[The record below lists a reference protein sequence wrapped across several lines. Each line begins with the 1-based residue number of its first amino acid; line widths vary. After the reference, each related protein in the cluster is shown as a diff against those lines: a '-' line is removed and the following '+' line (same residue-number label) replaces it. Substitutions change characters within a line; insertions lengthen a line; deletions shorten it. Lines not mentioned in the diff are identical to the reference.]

1 MSTARA
7 TLPQRQPAAVPAMS
21 RCTARPSDPPST
33 RDGLD
38 DIADAIVASYA
49 QHPALALLEHRSLP
63 SRDAVYGIVEDLL
76 RLLFPGFLESEAGT
90 TDVATRAAMRVR
102 RIARALRR
110 EIESGLRFDGTGA
123 TESVAAAAHATLA
136 LLEEIPAVRALLA
149 SDVEAAY
156 DGDPSARNQEVIVLA
171 YPGLQAIAVQRLA
184 HVLYA
189 ARVPF
194 VPRIMTEWAH
204 SRTGIDI
211 HPGAAIGRRF
221 FIDHGTGVVIGETCV
236 IGDNVKIYQGVTLGA
251 QSFAHDESG
260 RVIKGTKRH
269 PDIEDDVTIYS
280 GATIL
285 GPVRIGRGSV
295 IGGNVWLTRS
305 IPART
310 RIVVRPGQQM
320 HVDQP
325 VPDYQI

>member
-7 TLPQRQPAAVPAMS
+7 SSGQS
-21 RCTARPSDPPST
+21 RALRNDSDA

-38 DIADAIVASYA
+38 EISDAIVASYER
-49 QHPALALLEHRSLP
+49 HPALALLEHRSLP
-63 SRDAVYGIVEDLL
+63 SREGVWYVVQDLL
-76 RLLFPGFLESEAGT
+76 RLLFPGFLETEECS
-90 TDVATRAAMRVR
+90 TDVPGRTSSRVR
-102 RIARALRR
+102 RVARTLRR
-110 EIESGLRFDGTGA
+110 EIESGLRFDGA
-123 TESVAAAAHATLA
+123 TAQEAAAGAAHATLT
-136 LLEEIPAVRALLA
+136 LLDEIPNVRELLA

-156 DGDPSARNQEVIVLA
+156 DGDPAARNQEVIVLA

-189 ARVPF
+189 ARIPF
-194 VPRIMTEWAH
+194 VPRIMTEYAH

-221 FIDHGTGVVIGETCV
+221 FIDHGTGVVVGETCE

-251 QSFAHDESG
+251 QSFPHDESG
-260 RVIKGTKRH
+260 RVVKGTKRH

-285 GPVRIGRGSV
+285 GPIRIGRGSA

>member
-1 MSTARA
+1 MSTVSAPFGHRE
-7 TLPQRQPAAVPAMS
+7 R
-21 RCTARPSDPPST
+21 RPNADT

-38 DIADAIVASYA
+38 EITDAIVASYERHA
-49 QHPALALLEHRSLP
+49 ALALLEHRSLP
-63 SRDAVYGIVEDLL
+63 SRDGVWYVVQDLL
-76 RLLFPGFLESEAGT
+76 RILFPGFLETEERSD
-90 TDVATRAAMRVR
+90 DVAGRTSARVR
-102 RIARALRR
+102 RVARTLRR
-110 EIESGLRFDGTGA
+110 EIESGLRFDGA
-123 TESVAAAAHATLA
+123 TAPEAAAGAAHATLT
-136 LLEEIPAVRALLA
+136 LLDEIPRVRELLA

-156 DGDPSARNQEVIVLA
+156 DGDPAARNQEVIVLA

-189 ARVPF
+189 ARIPF

-221 FIDHGTGVVIGETCV
+221 FIDHGTGVVIGETCA

-251 QSFAHDESG
+251 QSFPHDEAG
-260 RVIKGTKRH
+260 RVVKGTKRH

-285 GPVRIGRGSV
+285 GPIRIGRGSV
-295 IGGNVWLTRS
+295 VGGNVWLTRS

-325 VPDYQI
+325 IPDYQI